1 MGEVRNLWRISGVWS
16 RWESWDVRGDDR
28 LEEGKGEVD
37 EGEYDEEVEGEEE
50 MLIGND
56 ERMWVV

>member
-1 MGEVRNLWRISGVWS
+1 MWS
-16 RWESWDVRGDDR
+16 RWERWDVRGDDG